1 MKALLITIATLIL
14 SVVPLRAADIITC
27 ADDVGD
33 GEWVCFRKEFNI
45 SSNKSNIE
53 NTLRIAADSKYWLYV
68 NGEPV
73 VREGQLKRGPNPRDT
88 YIDSLS
94 LPNLK
99 QGKNTVAVLVWYW
112 NKGGYSHR
120 SSQCAGL
127 YFDLRAGKDTLASDT
142 TWKARVHPAF
152 YVPSGNRPNS
162 RLPETNIGY
171 NAAKDPEDF
180 TDTLYND
187 SAWANAVAIT
197 ADSADWNAFVPRP
210 IPLFKDYGVKNY
222 ISSHRYGNDVYCYLP
237 YNAQVSPV
245 LRVKSPG
252 GKVIGIRTD
261 LYFTQGNDYTVRYE
275 YRTKEGE
282 QYFEFPGWVNGHS
295 VIYTIPEGVEV
306 IELAYRESGYNC
318 SLAGSF
324 DCSDEMLNKL
334 WRKAQR
340 TLYITMR
347 DNFMDCPDR
356 ERAQYIG
363 DVTNELAEVPYAL
376 SPEASLLIR
385 KCAREFVDWQK
396 KDSVLYAPVPS
407 GSWTKEL
414 PQQSL
419 SFCGL
424 GLWDY
429 YLYYG
434 DASTINY
441 AYPALKKY
449 LHLWNVQ
456 ADSLVD
462 YRRGSWDWG
471 DWGNNVDLRS
481 LNQAWYSLTL
491 GRYSKMA
498 RLIGD
503 SAECVWADTVRKNLN
518 AAFYSKY
525 WNGKSFKTPNTL
537 LKDDDRAQAMAVLA
551 GIAPQMVFPKLRELF
566 STTEFASPYMER
578 FVLEAL
584 CEMNYPQDALDR
596 MRRRYRAMADSV
608 YTTLWERFELAQNST
623 YNHAW
628 SGAPLIVLSKH
639 IAGITPLLP
648 EFREFQIKP
657 QLCDLEY
664 IRTVVPTK
672 YGNISLYVCRKDGFS
687 MRLDVP
693 KGTNA
698 RLLLP
703 SVYTAWHLNGKEMK
717 PELSDDTTC
726 LEINLSSGYYVID
739 ALNNDADTLN
749 IFPRLADNVKRMEF
763 LRRNVSAGNGVGN
776 APEENYSY
784 FKAKADSLVSLPT
797 DSIDNYAAVFRLR
810 EMEIATDEI
819 CNSIITPGAGEWFR
833 VSACGANKMLE
844 VSDCDTSRFVS
855 NGIWIAEAG
864 DVAKSF
870 GMFNA
875 ASGDIFSE
883 CFMRVVPAGH
893 NRVALQSM
901 DDGKWLRCETDSVP
915 EWTEA
920 DIDSIEAAEFGYTF
934 ERIEKAAE
942 CYRDTIGAGE
952 WNAVILPTRIDS
964 VSTPGVSVY
973 RICRLVRNSS
983 NEVTGIAVSEIGLD
997 TTCVAA
1003 GVPVIFH
1010 ADSAAGKA
1018 VPFSFYSLPAT
1029 NVSYVKA
1036 VSNGL
1041 YGVVDTTK
1049 VKQDGTLYFRS
1060 GKLVRSDSS
1069 EVVLPRQCYVA
1080 PKRIQTRDWK
1090 VSDIIPVS
1098 IDGNTNAVKSVTY
1111 TKNREYVDVYTLDGI
1126 RVKKHV
1132 KRSNIM
1138 RKLKKGVYIIDG
1150 KKRIV
1155 K

>member
-1 MKALLITIATLIL
+1 MKNLLLTIATLLL
-14 SVVPLRAADIITC
+14 SVVSLHAADIITC
-27 ADDVGD
+27 ADYVNNGK
-33 GEWVCFRKEFNI
+33 WVCFRKEFNI
-45 SSNKSNIE
+45 NSSKSNIE

-73 VREGQLKRGPNPRDT
+73 VREGQLKRGPNARDT

-99 QGKNTVAVLVWYW
+99 QGRNTVAVLVWYW
-112 NKGGYSHR
+112 NRGGYSHR
-120 SSQCAGL
+120 SSNYAGL
-127 YFDLRAGKDTLASDT
+127 YFDLRAGKDSLVSDT
-142 TWKARVHPAF
+142 TWKAQIHPAF
-152 YVPSGNRPNS
+152 YIPSGNSPNS
-162 RLPETNIGY
+162 RLPESNIGY
-171 NAAKDPEDF
+171 DAAKDPENF
-180 TDTLYND
+180 ADTLYND
-187 SAWANAVAIT
+187 STWANAVAIT

-210 IPLFKDYGVKNY
+210 IPLFKDYGVKSY
-222 ISSHRYGNDVYCYLP
+222 VSSHKYGNEIYCYLP
-237 YNAQVSPV
+237 YNAQVSPI
-245 LRVKSPG
+245 LRVKAHG

-261 LYFTQGNDYTVRYE
+261 LYTNQGYDYTVRYE

-282 QYFEFPGWVNGHS
+282 QYFEFPSWFNGHS

-306 IELAYRESGYNC
+306 LELAYRESGYDC
-318 SLAGSF
+318 ELAGSF
-324 DCSDEMLNKL
+324 DCNDEMLNKL

-340 TLYITMR
+340 TLYVTMR

-385 KCAREFVDWQK
+385 KCAREFVNWQR

-407 GSWTKEL
+407 EDWTKEL

-429 YLYYG
+429 YRYYG
-434 DASTINY
+434 DASTIEY

-449 LHLWNVQ
+449 LHLWKVK

-471 DWGNNVDLRS
+471 DWGNNVDLVS
-481 LNQAWYSLTL
+481 LNQEWYSLTL
-491 GRYSKMA
+491 ARYSNMA
-498 RLIGD
+498 RLLGD
-503 SAECVWADTVRKNLN
+503 SVEYVWADSVRKNLN
-518 AAFYSKY
+518 AAFYSKF
-525 WNGKSFKTPNTL
+525 WNGKSFKNPNTFL
-537 LKDDDRAQAMAVLA
+537 QNDDRAQAMAVIA
-551 GIAPQMVFPKLRELF
+551 GIAPQIVYPKLRDLF
-566 STTEFASPYMER
+566 TTTEFSSPYMER

-584 CEMNYPQDALDR
+584 CEMNYPQEALNR
-596 MRRRYRAMADSV
+596 MRKRYRAMADSV
-608 YTTLWERFELAQNST
+608 YTTLWERFELSTNST

-672 YGNISLYVCRKDGFS
+672 FGNISLYVCRKDGFT
-687 MRLDVP
+687 MRVDVP
-693 KGTNA
+693 KGTDA

-703 SVYTAWHLNGKEMK
+703 SVYTAYHLNGKEMK
-717 PELSDDTTC
+717 PELSADTTYY
-726 LEINLSSGYYVID
+726 EINLSGGYYVID
-739 ALNNDADTLN
+739 ALNDDADTLDV
-749 IFPRLADNVKRMEF
+749 FSRLGDNVKRMEF
-763 LRRNVSAGNGVGN
+763 LRRNVSAGNGIGN
-776 APEENYSY
+776 APEEYCSY
-784 FKAKADSLVSLPT
+784 FKAKADSIIALSS
-797 DSIDNYAAVFRLR
+797 DSINNYEAAFRLR
-810 EMEIATDEI
+810 EIEIASDEI
-819 CNSIITPGAGEWFR
+819 CNAIITPNAGEWFR
-833 VSACGANKMLE
+833 VAACGANKMLA
-844 VSDCDTSRFVS
+844 VQDCDTARFAA
-855 NGIWIAEAG
+855 NGIWIAEEG
-864 DVAKSF
+864 DDAKSF
-870 GMFNA
+870 GLFNA

-883 CFMRVVPAGH
+883 SFMRVIPNGN
-893 NRVALQSM
+893 NRVALQGI
-901 DDGKWLRCETDSVP
+901 DDGKWLCCEADSVP
-915 EWTEA
+915 EWIEA
-920 DIDSIEAAEFGYTF
+920 NIDSIECDKFGYKF
-934 ERIEKAAE
+934 ERVETPAE

-964 VSTPGVSVY
+964 VSTPSVSVF
-973 RICRLVRNSS
+973 RICGLVRNSS
-983 NEVTGIAVSEIGLD
+983 NVVTGIKVSKIGLD

-1003 GVPVIFH
+1003 GVPVIFQ
-1010 ADSAAGKA
+1010 ADSSQGDKVA
-1018 VPFSFYSLPAT
+1018 FSFYSAPAT
-1029 NVSYVKA
+1029 KVSYTKA

-1049 VKQDGTLYFRS
+1049 VEQSGIMYFRE
-1060 GKLVRSDSS
+1060 GKLVVSDST
-1069 EVVLPRQCYVA
+1069 EIVLPRQCYIA
-1080 PKRIQTRDWK
+1080 PKRIQARDWK
-1090 VSDIIPVS
+1090 VADVIPIS
-1098 IDGNTNAVKSVTY
+1098 GNDTPNAITPIRF

-1132 KRSNIM
+1132 KRSNIL

-1150 KKRIV
+1150 KKRVV